1 MLKRFT
7 MPGKIFFTTGFILI
21 VLSCFL
27 FTELNGSVYW
37 KVGLVVGVVLAI
49 GSNFFTIK
57 RSSKRR

>member
-7 MPGKIFFTTGFILI
+7 MPGKILFTTGFILI
-21 VLSCFL
+21 VLRCFL